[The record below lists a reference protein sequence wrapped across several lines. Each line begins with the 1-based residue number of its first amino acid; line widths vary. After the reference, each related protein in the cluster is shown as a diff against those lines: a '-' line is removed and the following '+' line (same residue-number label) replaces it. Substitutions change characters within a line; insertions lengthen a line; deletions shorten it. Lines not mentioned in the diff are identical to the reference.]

1 MYIALSPPPAWT
13 DAPTH
18 AVPADRPD
26 GKPCPRRRIMPGPY
40 CLEHDTADA
49 DHPLRWMIDE
59 GVFCDHRLD
68 VTEEQPAP
76 AKKPHAW
83 S

>member
-1 MYIALSPPPAWT
+1 MTGDKRLRPYT
-13 DAPTH
+13 QCR
-18 AVPADRPD
+18 ADLPD

-59 GVFCDHRLD
+59 GIFCDHRPD
-68 VTEEQPAP
+68 ATDEQPAP
-76 AKKPHAW
+76 AKQPRAW